1 MSCCD
6 LSVVEDQFTPTIAE
20 RDLKQYRRRGVRGT
34 ARLILALLRE
44 AGIADATLLDVG
56 GGIGVLHHELLD
68 DGVTTA
74 VEVEPASAY
83 IAVARAEAER
93 RGHAARVQF
102 VHGALRSVEA
112 SLAPADVVTLDRVVC
127 CDPDA
132 ELVVLAARKSRRFV
146 ALSLPRERWHVKCAL
161 GWENTVRRLQ
171 GNPFRV
177 FVHSIAHIEQQLES
191 TGFARTAVR
200 RTLVW
205 QVALYERRTRSSSSV
220 ANSSQNARAP
230 A

>member
-6 LSVVEDQFTPTIAE
+6 LAAVEGQFTPTVAE

-34 ARLILALLRE
+34 TRLILALLSE
-44 AGIADATLLDVG
+44 ARIDEATLLDVG

-68 DGVTTA
+68 DGVTMA

-83 IAVARAEAER
+83 ITVARTEAER
-93 RGHAARVQF
+93 RGHAARVRF

-112 SLAPADVVTLDRVVC
+112 DLAPAHVVTLDRVVC
-127 CDPDA
+127 CDSDA
-132 ELVVLAARKSRRFV
+132 ELVTLAARKSRRFV
-146 ALSLPRERWHVKCAL
+146 ALSLPRERWYVRCAIGL
-161 GWENTVRRLQ
+161 ENTVRRLQ
-171 GNPFRV
+171 GNPFRA

-191 TGFARTAVR
+191 AGFARTAVR

-205 QVALYERRTRSSSSV
+205 QWRSTSV
-220 ANSSQNARAP
+220 GRCRPVELVSAWA
-230 A
+230 

>member
-6 LSVVEDQFTPTIAE
+6 QAAAEGQFTPTIAE
-20 RDLKQYRRRGVRGT
+20 RDLKQYRRRGAQGT
-34 ARLILALLRE
+34 THLILALLSE
-44 AGIADATLLDVG
+44 AGIDDATVLDVG

-93 RGHAARVQF
+93 RGHAARVRF
-102 VHGALRSVEA
+102 IHGALRSVEA
-112 SLAPADVVTLDRVVC
+112 HVAPADVVTLDRVVC
-127 CDPDA
+127 CDADA
-132 ELVVLAARKSRRFV
+132 DLVTLAARKSRRFV
-146 ALSLPRERWHVKCAL
+146 ALSLPRERWYVKCVFGL
-161 GWENTVRRLQ
+161 ENTVRRLR
-171 GNPFRV
+171 GNRFRA

-205 QVALYERRTRSSSSV
+205 HVALYQRRDEGLGT
-220 ANSSQNARAP
+220 
-230 A
+230 